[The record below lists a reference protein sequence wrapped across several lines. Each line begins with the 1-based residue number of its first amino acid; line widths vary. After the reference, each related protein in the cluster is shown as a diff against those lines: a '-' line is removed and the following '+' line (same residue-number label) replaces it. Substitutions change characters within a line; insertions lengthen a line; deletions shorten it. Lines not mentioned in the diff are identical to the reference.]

1 MLDEYK
7 KLEANRKKAE
17 EDRDEALEDV
27 KTTEENMAATILASW
42 KQGSDTNGRNYY
54 YNFVTGESRW
64 DPPENWTLK
73 VSDAWIRNINERGQV
88 YYYNQQTEESRW
100 LPPCCCCGK
109 EAERWCSECCAAYC
123 VEDYS
128 SVHNPE
134 VDEDM
139 GAHTWSAAELSKD
152 ILKPGQVYCIEC
164 KKRAATKVCL
174 TCWDNYCTD
183 CFKFV
188 HHVGDLRSHET
199 IGYRRAKQGWNT
211 VKPKDKSSRVYYVNG
226 LTGETTF
233 EKPRQLMTPTEQ
245 EYFDNFTSHR
255 EAAESYVTKIDE
267 LQNEV
272 EALKYERDMRL
283 ANEATGGG
291 GARLK
296 KKDGPAGSKG
306 GEDAM
311 AAIKNA
317 KKGPLSFLSG
327 LSQAYSAR
335 LMQPEDRKRGHK
347 RSEYIKSLLDGQDE
361 GK

>member
-7 KLEANRKKAE
+7 QLEANRLKAE
-17 EDRDEALEDV
+17 ADRAEALEDV
-27 KTTEENMAATILASW
+27 RVTEENMQATILASW

-64 DPPENWTLK
+64 DPPENWTLA

-123 VEDYS
+123 VEDYTLQ
-128 SVHNPE
+128 HDPKG
-134 VDEDM
+134 DEDM
-139 GAHTWSAAELSKD
+139 AAHTWSAAELSKD
-152 ILKPGQVYCIEC
+152 TLKPGQVYCIEC
-164 KKRAATKVCL
+164 KKRAASKVCL
-174 TCWDNYCTD
+174 TCWDNYCSE

-188 HHVGDLRSHET
+188 HHVGDLRNHDT
-199 IGYRRAKQGWNT
+199 IAFRRAKQGWST

-233 EKPRQLMTPTEQ
+233 DKPRDLMTPSEM
-245 EYFDNFTSHR
+245 EFYDNFMSHR
-255 EAAESYVTKIDE
+255 QAAETYVVKIDE

-283 ANEATGGG
+283 ANEVAGGG
-291 GARLK
+291 GPRRDK
-296 KKDGPAGSKG
+296 KKDGDKKG
-306 GEDAM
+306 DSAVDKM
-311 AAIKNA
+311 KNA
-317 KKGPLSFLSG
+317 KTGPLSFLSG
-327 LSQAYSAR
+327 LSQAYTSR
-335 LMQPEDRKRGHK
+335 LMQPDDRKRGHK
-347 RSEYIKSLLDGQDE
+347 RSEYIKSLLDGQQE
-361 GK
+361 EK